1 MGSHVVTIRLN
12 DSDPD
17 EAKAWEL
24 LEKNRDEDG
33 WRSTIVTALL
43 SWDGQSKPIPRDV
56 VSAMNRVDRRMS
68 QLFYL
73 MEDLKNGYVRYE
85 GGELVDGEPTNPKSR
100 RRIDPEL
107 RDNIN
112 TIISEV
118 KSYEDDEA

>member
-17 EAKAWEL
+17 EARAWEL
-24 LEKNRDEDG
+24 LEQYRDEDG
-33 WRSTIVTALL
+33 WRRTIVQALIE
-43 SWDGQSKPIPRDV
+43 WDGKSKPVPRDV

-73 MEDLKNGYVRYE
+73 IEDLKNGYVRYE
-85 GGELVDGEPTNPKSR
+85 GGELVDGEPVNPKGR

-118 KSYEDDEA
+118 KNYEDDEE

>member
-17 EAKAWEL
+17 EARAWEL
-24 LEKNRDEDG
+24 LEKHRDEDG
-33 WRSTIVTALL
+33 WRSTIVEALL
-43 SWDGQSKPIPRDV
+43 TWDGQTKPVPRDV

-73 MEDLKNGYVRYE
+73 IEDLKNGYVRYE
-85 GGELVDGEPTNPKSR
+85 DGELVDGEPTNPKGR

-118 KSYEDDEA
+118 KSYGDDDE